1 METPYVTE
9 QISFPSAGSVIAG
22 VLYRPTSTPAPMPA
36 VVLAHG
42 FSGTMD
48 WIVPD
53 FAERFAEGGLAAL
66 VFDYRHLGLSGGEPR
81 QLIDSRR
88 QVEDLRNAVTY
99 MRSRPDIDA
108 SRIALW
114 GTSLGGSHV
123 LNVAAADPAI
133 AAVVANV
140 PGFDLVVGVR
150 GRHVP
155 AHMKL
160 GAVRIVAATTR
171 LLGAAVVDAARG
183 ALGLRPFYIPVY
195 GKLGRAVFSDP
206 ELAGLFADVE
216 RYAPT
221 WRNRVTPRFLFIAP
235 RYRRGTMERLVPP
248 LLVTVARDDDVISTA
263 FVTRTAARAPRHEIR
278 EYPVRHFDVY
288 HGEVR
293 DRIAADHLTFL
304 RHHLRCEEPQRL
316 MSS

>member
-1 METPYVTE
+1 MTIPYVTE
-9 QISFPSAGSVIAG
+9 QVSFSSAGSAIAG
-22 VLYRPTSTPAPMPA
+22 VLYLPTSAPVPMPA

-88 QVEDLRNAVTY
+88 QVEDLRRAVEY
-99 MRSRPDIDA
+99 LRSRPDIDA

-123 LNVAAADPAI
+123 LNVAVADPAI

-140 PGFDLVVGVR
+140 PGFDLFRGAR
-150 GRHVP
+150 GRYVP
-155 AHMKL
+155 EHMRL
-160 GAVRIVAATTR
+160 SAVRIVAATAR
-171 LLGAAVVDAARG
+171 LLVAALVDAGRG
-183 ALGLRPFYIPVY
+183 ALGWKPFYLPVY
-195 GKLGRAVFSDP
+195 GELGRAVFSDP

-221 WRNRVTPRFLFIAP
+221 WRNRVTPRFFFTAP

-248 LLVTVARDDDVISTA
+248 LLVTVARDDDVVSTA
-263 FVTRTAARAPRHEIR
+263 FITRTAARAPRHEIR
-278 EYPVRHFDVY
+278 EYPVRHFDMY

-293 DRIAADHLTFL
+293 DQVAADQLAFL
-304 RHHLRCEEPQRL
+304 RRHLRCEDSERL
-316 MSS
+316 TG